1 VTDAP
6 NGIEDYLAIVRRRAP
21 AMGLVAAVLVGLSVL
36 AAWWY
41 PATYRSSATILIE
54 EQEIPAD
61 LVRSTVTSYADQR
74 IESIKHQIMTRTNL
88 WSIIERY
95 GLYHTLRDRKPVED
109 VLQRMS
115 EDIDVDVINA
125 EVVDRRTGQS
135 THATI
140 AFTLA
145 YEGETPVLAQK
156 VANELTSLFLAE
168 NLKSRQRHAQETT
181 AFLKQEAET
190 LNERIQGIQR
200 RIATFKQR
208 ADGALPELVQ
218 LNMQLLDRAE
228 QELGALDREQRSLQE
243 HKTTLEGLLSTLDP
257 STPMVTSG
265 GERILDSAERL
276 KALRAQYASS
286 KASLSSDHPDMVK
299 MRREIAA
306 LEAETAGDVASIR
319 TDRALAV
326 ERARLSQLRERYAED
341 HPDVARSR
349 KIVETLVREGG
360 EAEGPSDQPIGD
372 YPENPAY
379 INVLT
384 QLSAVAGDLS
394 SLEAKREELSAQVQ
408 RYAARVATT
417 PALEREYLD
426 LVRDRDNSVLK
437 YHDIRSKLLEAQV
450 SEGLEAQRK
459 SEQFSLIDPPLL
471 PERPVKP
478 NRPAIVVLG
487 LVLAMMGGV
496 GWGAAAENL
505 DRTVRT
511 PRAVERITQ
520 QPPLAVIP
528 RLPSPDDESDNR
540 RRRMWWFAAGVA
552 AVVAVLGAIAAWWWP
567 LDVLWYA
574 VRRKA
579 GL

>member
-1 VTDAP
+1 
-6 NGIEDYLAIVRRRAP
+6 
-21 AMGLVAAVLVGLSVL
+21 
-36 AAWWY
+36 
-41 PATYRSSATILIE
+41 
-54 EQEIPAD
+54 
-61 LVRSTVTSYADQR
+61 
-74 IESIKHQIMTRTNL
+74 
-88 WSIIERY
+88 
-95 GLYHTLRDRKPVED
+95 
-109 VLQRMS
+109 
-115 EDIDVDVINA
+115 
-125 EVVDRRTGQS
+125 
-135 THATI
+135 
-140 AFTLA
+140 LA
-145 YEGETPVLAQK
+145 YEGETPALAQK

-181 AFLKQEAET
+181 AFLKQEAQA
-190 LNERIQGIQR
+190 LNERIQDIQR

-306 LEAETAGDVASIR
+306 LDAETAGSAVATR
-319 TDRALAV
+319 TDRALEA
-326 ERARLSQLRERYAED
+326 ERVRLSQLRERYAED
-341 HPDVARSR
+341 HPDVVRSR
-349 KIVETLVREGG
+349 KIVETLER
-360 EAEGPSDQPIGD
+360 EAEDVALPEGPRMGD
-372 YPENPAY
+372 HPENPAY

-384 QLSAVAGDLS
+384 QRSAVASDLAA
-394 SLEAKREELSAQVQ
+394 LNAKRDELKAQVQ
-408 RYAARVATT
+408 RYAARVAAT

-426 LVRDRDNSVLK
+426 LVRDRDNSVVK

-450 SEGLEAQRK
+450 SEGLEEQRK
-459 SEQFSLIDPPLL
+459 GEQFALIDPPLL

-505 DRTVRT
+505 DRSVRT

-528 RLPSPDDESDNR
+528 RLPSPGDAAGIR
-540 RRRMWWFAAGVA
+540 RRRVWWVVAGAVALIGVA
-552 AVVAVLGAIAAWWWP
+552 GAIAAWWWP

-574 VRRKA
+574 ARRKA
-579 GL
+579 GF

>member
-1 VTDAP
+1 
-6 NGIEDYLAIVRRRAP
+6 
-21 AMGLVAAVLVGLSVL
+21 
-36 AAWWY
+36 
-41 PATYRSSATILIE
+41 LIE
-54 EQEIPAD
+54 EQEIPPD

-95 GLYHTLRDRKPVED
+95 DLYPSLRDRKPVED

-115 EDIDVDVINA
+115 DDIRVDVINA

-168 NLKSRQRHAQETT
+168 NLKTRQRHAQETT
-181 AFLKQEAET
+181 AFLKHEAEA
-190 LNERIQGIQR
+190 LNERIHGIER
-200 RIATFKQR
+200 RIAAFKQK

-228 QELGALDREQRSLQE
+228 QELGALDRERRSLQE
-243 HKTTLEGLLSTLDP
+243 HQTTLEGLLATLDP

-286 KASLSSDHPDMVK
+286 AASLSLDHPDMVK
-299 MRREIAA
+299 MRRELAA
-306 LEAETAGDVASIR
+306 LEAETGEVVTTRIAPAIAAER
-319 TDRALAV
+319 MRLA
-326 ERARLSQLRERYAED
+326 QLRERYADD
-341 HPDVARSR
+341 HPDVVRSR
-349 KIVETLVREGG
+349 KVVETLEREAADV
-360 EAEGPSDQPIGD
+360 ERPVEPAIADH
-372 YPENPAY
+372 PENPAY

-384 QLSAVAGDLS
+384 QLSAVRGDLA
-394 SLEAKREELSAQVQ
+394 SLHTKRDELAAHAQ
-408 RYAARVATT
+408 RYSARVAST
-417 PALEREYLD
+417 PALEREYMD

-450 SEGLEAQRK
+450 SEGLEAKRK
-459 SEQFSLIDPPLL
+459 GEQFSLIDPPLL
-471 PERPVKP
+471 PERPIKP

-487 LVLAMMGGV
+487 LVLAMMSGV

-511 PRAVERITQ
+511 SQALERITQ

-528 RLPSPDDESDNR
+528 RLPGPDHDAEIR
-540 RRRMWWFAAGVA
+540 RRRALWVAGGVAGVIGLL
-552 AVVAVLGAIAAWWWP
+552 VAIAAWWMP
-567 LDVLWYA
+567 LDVLWFA
-574 VRRKA
+574 ARRKA
-579 GL
+579 GF

>member
-1 VTDAP
+1 VTDTP
-6 NGIEDYLAIVRRRAP
+6 KGIEEYLAIVRRRAP
-21 AMGLVAAVLVGLSVL
+21 AMGLVAAVLVGLSVFT
-36 AAWWY
+36 AWWY

-360 EAEGPSDQPIGD
+360 EAEGPSNQPIGD